1 MKKSAKLTGL
11 LGGATTAALLISGCG
26 GGSTAA
32 ESENS
37 AAPAAGASTVETN
50 TQGELNVGVDLTYP
64 PYDMLVDGKPAGFD
78 VDFMNAL
85 SAELG
90 LEPKFTDTRFA
101 QIVAGI
107 KADRYDVIAS
117 TLYISAGRD
126 KEVDFVPYFQTGNS
140 ILTPEGE
147 EPLVTAQDLC
157 GKTVSVITATVIAK
171 LLPSTESD
179 KCKEAGKPAINVKE
193 FPTDPEATQALLA
206 GQVDAQMTD
215 AAVAK
220 TVVEKSKGR
229 ATITSKELIYPIAVG
244 LAVQKGNSEMQ
255 EALETGIEAMKESG
269 TYDELLQEYNLEPV
283 DPQVLEDS
291 LKQG

>member
-1 MKKSAKLTGL
+1 MKSSAKLTGL
-11 LGGATTAALLISGCG
+11 LGGAAAIALLVSGCG
-26 GGSTAA
+26 GST
-32 ESENS
+32 S
-37 AAPAAGASTVETN
+37 AAPEDNAAAAGASKVETN
-50 TQGELNVGVDLTYP
+50 TPGQLNIGSDLTYP

-85 SAELG
+85 SKELG

-117 TLYISAGRD
+117 TLYVSAGRD

-140 ILTPEGE
+140 ILTPEGK
-147 EPLVTAQDLC
+147 EPLATAQDLC

-171 LLPSTESD
+171 LMPSTESD
-179 KCKEAGKPAINVKE
+179 KCKANGKPGITVKE

-220 TVVEKSKGR
+220 TVADKSKNR
-229 ATITSKELIYPIAVG
+229 IKVTSDELIYPIAVG
-244 LAVQKGNSEMQ
+244 LAVQKGNSQLQ
-255 EALETGIEAMKESG
+255 EALETGIDAMKKSG
-269 TYDELLQEYNLEPV
+269 TYDELLKQYNLEPV
-283 DPQVLEDS
+283 DPAVLEES
-291 LKQG
+291 LKQA